1 MPAMSPQEPGPRP
14 PARPDASMSLLTS
27 VMSHTLDEGYALAAA
42 RRRAEGRAG
51 LPPASRARLWLTGGL
66 LLAALLVTLGAAHA
80 HEAAPEV
87 AQERA
92 QLLDRV
98 RSGTAALDALRARVE
113 ELRAEVAEYRRAAQA
128 DPGAR
133 EARLTAL
140 LAGTTSVE
148 GPGLELTLED
158 APGAASGPAGDP
170 RGGSSGSGRVSDRDL
185 QRVVNGLWRAGA
197 EAVAVN
203 DRRLTA
209 LSAIRTAGQAV
220 LVDNRPL
227 VPPYRVLAVGGGEEF
242 AAAFRAGAA
251 GRHLERLREEEG
263 IGFHLGLREE
273 LVLPAAP
280 DPALHTARPVPGAG
294 RETADRASHAFTPAG
309 GAGAGAGEGALR

>member
-1 MPAMSPQEPGPRP
+1 MPPQEPGQRAPV
-14 PARPDASMSLLTS
+14 RPDASMSLLTT

-42 RRRAEGRAG
+42 RRDAEGRAA
-51 LPPASRARLWLTGGL
+51 LPPTSRARLWLTGGL

-98 RSGTAALDALRARVE
+98 RSGTEALDGLRAQVG
-113 ELRAEVAEYRRAAQA
+113 ELREEVAELRRAAEA

-133 EARLTAL
+133 EAHLIAL
-140 LAGTTSVE
+140 LAGATPVE

-158 APGAASGPAGDP
+158 AEGAESAASGPALDP
-170 RGGSSGSGRVSDRDL
+170 RGGGPAGGRVGDRDL
-185 QRVVNGLWRAGA
+185 QRVVNGLWWAGA
-197 EAVAVN
+197 EAIAVN

-209 LSAIRTAGQAV
+209 LSAIRTAGEAV

-242 AAAFRAGAA
+242 AAAFRASGAE
-251 GRHLERLREEEG
+251 RYLETLREEEG
-263 IGFHLGLREE
+263 IGFRTEARED
-273 LVLPAAP
+273 LSLPAAP
-280 DPALHTARPVPGAG
+280 DPALRTARPVPDGGGEGPSGAAQTQTGAG
-294 RETADRASHAFTPAG
+294 P
-309 GAGAGAGEGALR
+309 GAGEGAVR